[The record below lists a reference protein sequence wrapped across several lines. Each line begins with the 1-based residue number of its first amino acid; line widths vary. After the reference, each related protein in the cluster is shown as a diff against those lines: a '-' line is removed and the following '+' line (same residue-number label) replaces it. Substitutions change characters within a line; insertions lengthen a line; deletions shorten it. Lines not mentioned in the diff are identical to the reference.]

1 MNAYSDAELAALLHG
16 GESHLVERKR
26 SAGDRSGIRRNI
38 CAFANDIPGRGRPGA
53 IFVGVEDD
61 GACAGI
67 RVDDSLLRNLAQ
79 MGSDGNILP
88 LPNITVERKVIDD
101 CEIAVVQV
109 APERR
114 PPVRYRGRVWV
125 KSGPTVQQASPEQE
139 RRLSERRRAAEL
151 SFDIRAVE
159 EATLD
164 ALDLDYARNRYL
176 PSAVASDVLESNR
189 RTLDEQLR
197 SLRLIVGD
205 SPTWGAL
212 LCLGHSPQRW
222 LPGAY
227 AQFLRI
233 DGLAVTDPI
242 LDQKALTGNL
252 EEMLRELDALL
263 KLNITTGTEVAEA
276 VEEQRRPDY
285 PIAALRQLA
294 WNAVMHRNY
303 EGTNAPVRIYW
314 YADRLEIRSPGGLY
328 GQVTEEN
335 LGDGATDYRN
345 PLVAEMMHHLGFAQ
359 RFGLGIPL
367 ARQALAENG
376 NPPPEFAF
384 QPTEITVTVR
394 PPP

>member
-1 MNAYSDAELAALLHG
+1 MNAYSDAELAASLRG

-26 SAGDRSGIRRNI
+26 SARDRSGIRRNI
-38 CAFANDIPGRGRPGA
+38 CAFANDIAGTGRPGV
-53 IFVGVEDD
+53 IFVGIEDD
-61 GACAGI
+61 GTCANI
-67 RVDDSLLRNLAQ
+67 RVDDSLMRNLAQ

-88 LPNITVERKVIDD
+88 LPDMTVERKIFEG

-114 PPVRYRGRVWV
+114 PPVRYQGRVWV
-125 KSGPTVQQASPEQE
+125 KTGPTVQQASPEQE
-139 RRLSERRRAAEL
+139 RRLSERWRAAEL
-151 SFDIRAVE
+151 SFDMRPVE

-189 RTLDEQLR
+189 RSLDEQLR
-197 SLRLIVGD
+197 SLRLIVDD

-212 LCLGHSPQRW
+212 LCLGRSPQRW

-233 DGLAVTDPI
+233 DGLAITDPI

-252 EEMLRELDALL
+252 EDMLRELDALL
-263 KLNITTGTEVAEA
+263 KSNVTIGTEVAQSA
-276 VEEQRRPDY
+276 EEQRRPDY
-285 PIAALRQLA
+285 PIAAIRQLA

-303 EGTNAPVRIYW
+303 EGTNAPVRVYW

-335 LGDGATDYRN
+335 FGNGATDYRN
-345 PLVAEMMHHLGFAQ
+345 PLLAEAMHNLGFAQ

-367 ARQALAENG
+367 ARRTMAENG

-384 QPTEITVTVR
+384 RPTEIVVTAR